1 MRLIPECAW
10 GANAGLETTRKFL
23 EPVAA
28 KFGLSQAD
36 VWTLAGVTAIEYMG
50 GPNVNWK
57 PGRTDSPKPTNVPDG
72 RLPSAN
78 CGSSNNNIAHIR
90 AIFGRMGFD
99 DRETVA
105 LIGAHA
111 VGRCHTDASGF
122 WGPWTY
128 AEATFS
134 NEVLP
139 FYLEATVDNDCVTQY
154 TVYYSTSACC
164 WRKSGQKKK
173 RTRASHGQARYNTRA
188 LTAP

>member
-1 MRLIPECAW
+1 MVLSGTYSVNDKTGGSNGSTMRLTPECAW
-10 GANAGLETTRKFL
+10 GANAGLENTRIFL
-23 EPVAA
+23 EPIAK

-57 PGRTDSPKPTNVPDG
+57 PGRTDSPVPTSVPDG

-78 CGSSNNNIAHIR
+78 CGSSANNISHIR
-90 AIFGRMGFD
+90 AIFGRMGFN

-134 NEVLP
+134 NEVCSVQLTLIHP
-139 FYLEATVDNDCVTQY
+139 TADNKWLC
-154 TVYYSTSACC
+154 SPL
-164 WRKSGQKKK
+164 
-173 RTRASHGQARYNTRA
+173 TR
-188 LTAP
+188 